1 MKLIMECCN
10 DICQSKSSVYK
21 NTKRSMKRKTT
32 PEKVLNVIGNRK
44 LSVISGK
51 IYLDDE
57 VKDYPPDQFVE
68 ELEFLCESGYFTEM
82 IDFKFDITTDEFE
95 PGKNEKGLLA
105 TNVTPVLTLGMIRK
119 ALEKQGL
126 YVNKLRNA
134 YGNEVY
140 HVVDENNILQS
151 PEQGMYFNELAKYA
165 ELA

>member
-1 MKLIMECCN
+1 MSEEK
-10 DICQSKSSVYK
+10 
-21 NTKRSMKRKTT
+21 
-32 PEKVLNVIGNRK
+32 KVLTGTVKWFNGEKGYGFITVDDTDYFVYYSSINMPE
-44 LSVISGK
+44 GK
-51 IYLDDE
+51 KYLDANDT
-57 VKDYPPDQFVE
+57 V
-68 ELEFLCESGYFTEM
+68 
-82 IDFKFDITTDEFE
+82 EFE

-119 ALEKQGL
+119 ALKKQGL

-140 HVVDENNILQS
+140 HVVDENNILQT